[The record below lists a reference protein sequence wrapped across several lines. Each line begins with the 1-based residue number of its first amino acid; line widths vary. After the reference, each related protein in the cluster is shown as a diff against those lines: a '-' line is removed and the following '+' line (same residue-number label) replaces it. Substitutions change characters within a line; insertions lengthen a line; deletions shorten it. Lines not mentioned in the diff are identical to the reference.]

1 MDKRNEFF
9 TTIKSSVMA
18 VLFTFVHL
26 ICSLCA
32 RTNIKGAALPNS
44 GLNCSVVRFHRHS
57 FNLFLKPW
65 QRRKQINAS
74 LLKNSWSKGN
84 KETEARTQIR
94 KLSLKIGL
102 TLA

>member
-9 TTIKSSVMA
+9 TTIKSSMMA
-18 VLFTFVHL
+18 VPFTFVNL

-32 RTNIKGAALPNS
+32 CTIRHALLYP
-44 GLNCSVVRFHRHS
+44 VVRFHRHS
-57 FNLFLKPW
+57 FILILKPW

-84 KETEARTQIR
+84 KQTEARTQIR
-94 KLSLKIGL
+94 KLSLKFGL